1 MKISK
6 LFFELSNEARYE
18 IFREL
23 NVNPYRHSEL
33 EKKLNLPG
41 PEITRHIKRLLHYNL
56 IEKNSDRTYFR
67 TNFGKLINEAL
78 DFFEFNVMFR
88 DFINSHDIDVIPSKL
103 LLNLGILKNCKLLTK
118 TMENIELWSSII
130 KEAESCIWAIID
142 QAINTDLPMIQQ
154 KISNENL
161 EIRTII
167 HTNLLKKY
175 VQTEE
180 WESYFEGPKPEIFQK
195 ISNKIGIPDS
205 LRKTDEAK
213 LVLLITESKVILF
226 LSDKK
231 KIDYSECLYAKNN
244 QDFIKWAK
252 NLFEYYWK
260 KAKLVTKEELFL

>member
-1 MKISK
+1 MIISK
-6 LFFELSNEARYE
+6 LFFELSNEGRYE

-41 PEITRHIKRLLHYNL
+41 PEITRHLKRLLQYNL

-88 DFINSHDIDVIPSKL
+88 DFINSHDIDVIPSEL

-130 KEAESCIWAIID
+130 KEAESFIWSILE

-154 KISNENL
+154 KIFNENL

-167 HTNLLKKY
+167 HVNLLKKY

-180 WESYFEGPKPEIFQK
+180 WESYFEGPKPEIFQNL
-195 ISNKIGIPDS
+195 SNKIGIPDC
-205 LRKTDEAK
+205 LRKTDDAK
-213 LVLLITESKVILF
+213 LVLLITESIVILF
-226 LSDKK
+226 LSNKK

-244 QDFIKWAK
+244 PDFTKWAK
-252 NLFEYYWK
+252 NLFNYYWK
-260 KAKLVTKEELFL
+260 KAKLVTKEELLL